1 MPTSTSR
8 SQCQIPVGENTDDQY
23 TTLNGTVETGSL
35 WKVTEAASF
44 LNISPGTLFHWV
56 SQRKLP
62 CIRFGSRCLRF
73 DPEQTKQWAKRHG
86 QPESCTGK
94 RDI

>member
-1 MPTSTSR
+1 MPTSTR
-8 SQCQIPVGENTDDQY
+8 CNQCQVPVRGRTDDQN
-23 TTLNGTVETGSL
+23 TMRNGTDETVAL

-56 SQRKLP
+56 SQKKLP

-73 DPEQTKQWAKRHG
+73 DPEQTKQWAKSHG
-86 QPESCTGK
+86 QPESRTGK